1 MHEMSKAFEETLIN
15 RHAFQ
20 FLVYFCADVAHMT
33 CRLQTNLQSEDSCAN
48 IWRHLTVDMRSRLI
62 FYCLKLI
69 SSSWWCLSSQG
80 EAVQTGL
87 IIQVAMLLPE
97 LSLMFLLHLMMNQTL
112 IQQLVLTASNKF
124 KDSHPSQ
131 MWSVSTEQQ
140 RISRDTVTSLKC
152 LELLWYLILFEEI
165 WRHFL
170 SVVSWKPIILRGCLV
185 AVWQAPTLMPVSL
198 V

>member
-1 MHEMSKAFEETLIN
+1 MRQHLKTSYSRYEEQADISLSQTHQQLLMVFEFT
-15 RHAFQ
+15 RWGR
-20 FLVYFCADVAHMT
+20 AD
-33 CRLQTNLQSEDSCAN
+33 C
-48 IWRHLTVDMRSRLI
+48 
-62 FYCLKLI
+62 
-69 SSSWWCLSSQG
+69 QG
-80 EAVQTGL
+80 RWTGL
-87 IIQVAMLLPE
+87 IIQEAMLLPE

-152 LELLWYLILFEEI
+152 LELLWYLILFEDI